1 MADTIEGLA
10 DAEEHVVWDE
20 SEVEGYGQFIWAPE
34 LHKIGDY
41 WYFISTAAVGEG
53 GYSFDIRPFM
63 MRCND
68 ADNITDPDSW
78 GEPER
83 VKPAAGDTSCLQVM
97 SLDMTYFEAGGKCYV
112 SWADKTQENLSKVF
126 IATVDPEDP
135 TQLTSKATVI
145 TTPEYSWE
153 CVNIAVNEGSA
164 AFVKDGTVYLAF
176 SAAATGAENCV
187 GLMTADADADLTD
200 ASNWTKVPYPVL
212 TSGDFNDELCDR
224 DTIHLQQMSM
234 ATL

>member
-1 MADTIEGLA
+1 MYKRQ
-10 DAEEHVVWDE
+10 EEHVVWDE

-83 VKPAAGDTSCLQVM
+83 VKPAEGDTSCLQVM

-135 TQLTSKATVI
+135 TQLTSKADVYKRQDVFDVSVNADES
-145 TTPEYSWE
+145 TPDGSWTRLVKRDGQSE
-153 CVNIAVNEGSA
+153 AGFSRGEGL
-164 AFVKDGTVYLAF
+164 TVYQLPAGTWC
-176 SAAATGAENCV
+176 AMADNG
-187 GLMTADADADLTD
+187 GYTAYLTD
-200 ASNWTKVPYPVL
+200 DLSSGTFTPVSY
-212 TSGDFNDELCDR
+212 T
-224 DTIHLQQMSM
+224 HLVYKE
-234 ATL
+234 

>member
-112 SWADKTQENLSKVF
+112 SWADKTQENLSKGDCNYNTG
-126 IATVDPEDP
+126 I
-135 TQLTSKATVI
+135 QLGMCKYCSK
-145 TTPEYSWE
+145 
-153 CVNIAVNEGSA
+153 
-164 AFVKDGTVYLAF
+164 
-176 SAAATGAENCV
+176 
-187 GLMTADADADLTD
+187 
-200 ASNWTKVPYPVL
+200 
-212 TSGDFNDELCDR
+212 
-224 DTIHLQQMSM
+224 
-234 ATL
+234 